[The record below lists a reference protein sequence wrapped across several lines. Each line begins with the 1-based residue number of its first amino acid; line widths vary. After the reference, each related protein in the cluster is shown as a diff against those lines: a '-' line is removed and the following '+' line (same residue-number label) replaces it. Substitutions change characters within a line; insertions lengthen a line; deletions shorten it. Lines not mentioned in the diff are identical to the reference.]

1 MYIKAKAITN
11 PGNTIPIRGTRID
24 GRYAAVMIY

>member
-1 MYIKAKAITN
+1 MSCSIYIKAKAITN

-24 GRYAAVMIY
+24 GR